1 MKETASSNCPVL
13 RCPQGKGPAP
23 KLHPETEAKADRK
36 PEDGESSETEKPHP
50 RFAPGSRGF
59 QVYKSSGELVIFTA

>member
-1 MKETASSNCPVL
+1 MWREIIIIKKKSVKETASSNCPVL

-50 RFAPGSRGF
+50 RFAWLPG
-59 QVYKSSGELVIFTA
+59 L